1 MDPICP
7 IEPVQMDFLGAPSP
21 SPTDEGGRLRTQIRA
36 EAITAPTP
44 RSKPSR
50 LDERQLALVPLNNL
64 KLSDQ
69 GRYALLEGL
78 LIHELRA
85 LDDQRTT
92 PELREDLIAWVAA
105 PKRTRE
111 ALQEAPF
118 SFQAC
123 CLAAGVDFEEMRER
137 TLFMFAPHLVD
148 QVD

>member
-1 MDPICP
+1 MHPICP
-7 IEPVQMDFLGAPSP
+7 VDPVQMDFFGVS
-21 SPTDEGGRLRTQIRA
+21 SPTSSDAGDRLRTDTHA
-36 EAITAPTP
+36 EAISAPTP
-44 RSKPSR
+44 LSKATR
-50 LDERQLALVPLNNL
+50 LSERQLALVPLNDL
-64 KLSDQ
+64 KWSDQ

-85 LDDQRTT
+85 LADQRTT
-92 PELREDLIAWVAA
+92 PELRADLIDWVSA

-111 ALQEAPF
+111 ELQEAPF